1 MEPPVAQVLACIP
14 FQPAC
19 SVKMAKQAALDLR
32 VSTGEQTT
40 DNQRQ
45 ALEAMAAQRGW
56 EVAHVYE
63 DAGISGARGRDKRP
77 GFDAMMRDAIRGRFD
92 ILLTWSIDRLGR
104 SLSDLLLNL
113 RELEAAR
120 VDLALHQ
127 QSIDTTTPAGRA
139 LFQMLGVFA
148 EFERAM
154 IVDRVRAG
162 FARVKAT
169 GRTKTGRPVGRPKAS
184 VNTEKAI
191 RERLLAGMGMTRIAR
206 ELHCG
211 VGVVMRVKQEMVA

>member
-1 MEPPVAQVLACIP
+1 MLHGSRAMET
-14 FQPAC
+14 
-19 SVKMAKQAALDLR
+19 AKAKRAALYLR

-45 ALEAMAAQRGW
+45 ALEALAAQRGW
-56 EVAHVYE
+56 EVVHVYE
-63 DAGISGARGRDKRP
+63 DAGISGSKGRDKRP
-77 GFDAMMRDAIRGRFD
+77 GFDALLRDAIRGRFD
-92 ILLTWSIDRLGR
+92 VLLAWSIDRLGR
-104 SLSDLLLNL
+104 SLTDLLVNL
-113 RELEAAR
+113 RELEGAH

-169 GRTKTGRPVGRPKAS
+169 GRTKTGRPVGRPKATAK
-184 VNTEKAI
+184 TEKAI
-191 RERLLAGMGMTRIAR
+191 RERLAAGMGMTRISR

-211 VGVVMRVKQEMVA
+211 VGVVMRVKQGMIAEC